1 MTLNS
6 CKRILAVA
14 LLFGLSAN
22 TTLAEDN
29 ERRELDNF
37 HAITV
42 SGGIDLELHQ
52 GEHYSV
58 IVHASSG
65 DADEVETEVD
75 HETLVISRT
84 SSFFS
89 VFRWFGLF
97 HLFEHYS
104 VEVTLPRLEKV
115 YAGGGS
121 NVEFDHDFSGDQLE
135 LRASGGTNLR
145 FRGKL
150 NSLDIT
156 SSGGSD
162 TFLEGSTHLLKV
174 RASGGS
180 DLHALKFEV
189 GEAEVSASGGSDIA
203 INVQDKMTVRA
214 SGGSDVHY
222 AGHPKQTDIKS
233 SGGSD
238 VRAH

>member
-1 MTLNS
+1 MSINSFTRTLT
-6 CKRILAVA
+6 VA
-14 LLFGLSAN
+14 LLLGLSA
-22 TTLAEDN
+22 TITLAEDE
-29 ERRELDNF
+29 ERREVDSF
-37 HAITV
+37 HAINV

-52 GEHYSV
+52 GDHYSV

-65 DADEVETEVD
+65 DTDEVETEVN
-75 HETLVISRT
+75 HETLSIKRAG
-84 SSFFS
+84 SFFGW
-89 VFRWFGLF
+89 FHWFGLF

-104 VEVTLPRLEKV
+104 VEVTLPKLDKV
-115 YAGGGS
+115 QASGGS
-121 NVEFDHDFSGDQLE
+121 NVEFDKDFSGDQLD
-135 LRASGGTNLR
+135 LKASGGTDLR
-145 FRGKL
+145 FRGKV

-156 SSGGSD
+156 TSGGSD

-189 GEAEVSASGGSDIA
+189 SEADVSASGGSDIA